1 MTGPEPA
8 ASRRRSW
15 YFGVLLLA
23 LVVRLAIVLPVI
35 GRPPHD
41 SDNYLTLARS
51 LVDGRGF
58 SLVGRLTAYR
68 PPLYPLI
75 LAPFVALFGEQTAV
89 PALLL
94 NVLLGVGTAACTFL
108 TARRWGFS
116 DGRAA
121 LAGAIVACDPVLV
134 VQARSVMTETLAA
147 FLLSGA
153 FMTAA
158 RDDSPRSAFGGG
170 IWLGLASL
178 CRPSLLATS
187 VLISAAALAS
197 GPGSARLRLLRS
209 VGVLAGTLIVL
220 APWAAR
226 NTRVF
231 GEPVWTTTHGGYTL
245 ALANNPTY
253 YRDVLDGKGGE
264 VWTGPGQKTWAEG
277 VLRRT
282 RGLPEPE
289 ADRRLSAEGWR
300 MARIAPGAFAR
311 ATAARLKRFWGV
323 APARSVYPLP
333 LRVAT
338 GLWTAPLLFAVGAG
352 LASRRAWRWCRVAAV
367 AAIFSLTIVH
377 AFYWTDLRMRAPIVP
392 AIALIA
398 AGVVFPGWKS
408 AGNGAGRGGENN

>member
-1 MTGPEPA
+1 LL
-8 ASRRRSW
+8 
-15 YFGVLLLA
+15 FGVLLLA
-23 LVVRLAIVLPVI
+23 LAVRLAIVLPVI
-35 GRPPHD
+35 GLPPQDPDH
-41 SDNYLTLARS
+41 YLTLARS

-75 LAPFVALFGEQTAV
+75 LTPFVALFGERTAA

-94 NVLLGVGTAACTFL
+94 NVLLGVGTAACTFV

-116 DGRAA
+116 GGRAA
-121 LAGAIVACDPVLV
+121 LAGLIVACDPVLV
-134 VQARSVMTETLAA
+134 VQAKSVMTETLAA

-153 FMTAA
+153 LMTVS
-158 RDDSPRSAFGGG
+158 RDAGPRRAFGGG

-178 CRPSLLATS
+178 CRPSLLAS
-187 VLISAAALAS
+187 SALISAAALAF
-197 GPGSARLRLLRS
+197 GPGTARLRLLRS
-209 VGVLAGTLIVL
+209 AGILAGTLIVL
-220 APWAAR
+220 TPWAAR
-226 NTRVF
+226 NARVF
-231 GEPVWTTTHGGYTL
+231 GEPIWTTTHGGYTL
-245 ALANNPTY
+245 ALANNPAY
-253 YRDVLDGKGGE
+253 YRDVLDGEGGE
-264 VWTGPGQKTWAEG
+264 VWTGPGQKKWAEG

-311 ATAARLKRFWGV
+311 ATVARLKRFWGV
-323 APARSVYPLP
+323 TPARSVYALP

-352 LASRRAWRWCRVAAV
+352 LASRRAWRWPRATAV
-367 AAIFSLTIVH
+367 AAIVSLTIVH

-392 AIALIA
+392 ALALIA
-398 AGVVFPGWKS
+398 AGAALPGWKS
-408 AGNGAGRGGENN
+408 AENGTGRGVENN